1 MNSAYRHRIVPYWH
15 TAAGRFPLL
24 ASPER
29 WAKTARLEW
38 SIVEAPVT
46 YAPAQLQR
54 EPLMAFG
61 AMNVLYRS
69 DTSQPLAVVPSSFN
83 VTQPIESLSFFRRY
97 AQFYE
102 YDVVDAGAM
111 QDGRVLWCL
120 LNAGRDAVLLG
131 GDRISGHL
139 LLFARCDCQVAAF
152 LNPICVLTDSSS
164 TLPGSS
170 HALPP
175 VPLPWSSEFLL
186 PDTLMDIATLEAEL
200 FNVIGALE
208 LLAGQAVT
216 PGTARDYFSS
226 VLDMQP
232 LSDSRPPRHVRERQ
246 LRVLIDV
253 YDSHAREAGLRS
265 VWGLLRTAV
274 IHIDHSRRF
283 PSVSAHRHYAWLG
296 AGSVRKQFA
305 IELALALIA

>member
-1 MNSAYRHRIVPYWH
+1 MNSTYRHRIVPYWH

-29 WAKTARLEW
+29 WAKTARLDW

-54 EPLMAFG
+54 EPIMAFD

-69 DTSQPLAVVPSSFN
+69 DSFQPLAVVPSSFN

-111 QDGRVLWCL
+111 QDGKLLWCL
-120 LNAGRDAVLLG
+120 LHTGRDEVLLS
-131 GDRISGHL
+131 GDRVSGHL
-139 LLFARCDCQVAAF
+139 LLIARCDSQVAAF

-164 TLPGSS
+164 AFPGSS
-170 HALPP
+170 RALPP
-175 VPLPWSSEFLL
+175 LPLPWSSEFLL
-186 PDTLMDIATLEAEL
+186 PDTLMDIATLEVEL

-216 PGTARDYFSS
+216 LRTARDYFSS
-226 VLDMQP
+226 VLEMQP
-232 LSDSRPPRHVRERQ
+232 LSDSKLPQHVKERQ

-253 YDSHAREAGLRS
+253 YNSHAHEAGLRS

-283 PSVSAHRHYAWLG
+283 PSASAHRHHAWLG
-296 AGSVRKQFA
+296 AGRVRKQFA
-305 IELALALIA
+305 IELAFALIA

>member
-1 MNSAYRHRIVPYWH
+1 MNSAYRHRIAPYWH

-38 SIVEAPVT
+38 NIVQAPVT

-54 EPLMAFG
+54 EPPIAFN

-69 DTSQPLAVVPSSFN
+69 DTSKPLAVVPSSFK
-83 VTQPIESLSFFRRY
+83 VTQPVESLSFFRRY
-97 AQFYE
+97 AEFYE

-111 QDGRVLWCL
+111 QDGKILWCL
-120 LNAGRDAVLLG
+120 LHTDRDAVLLS
-131 GDRISGHL
+131 GDKVSGHL
-139 LLFARCDCQVAAF
+139 LLFTRCDSQAAAF

-164 TLPGSS
+164 TFPGSS
-170 HALPP
+170 RTLSP

-186 PDTLMDIATLEAEL
+186 PDTLMDIASLEAEL
-200 FNVIGALE
+200 FNVIAALE
-208 LLAGQAVT
+208 LLAGRAVT

-226 VLDMQP
+226 VLEMQP
-232 LSDSRPPRHVRERQ
+232 LSDSKLPRHVRERQ
-246 LRVLIDV
+246 LRRLIDV
-253 YDSHAREAGLRS
+253 YNSNAYEAGLRS

-274 IHIDHSRRF
+274 IHIDHARRF
-283 PSVSAHRHYAWLG
+283 PSASAHRHFAWLG

-305 IELALALIA
+305 IELAYALIA